1 MEHLRLKLSAQP
13 PTLAQSNTSAE
24 EYVWLAGGNSA
35 SIATTP
41 VWILEGASMKV
52 EMDTRGDFEPV
63 EMKNILQEDLIVMS
77 IPKKMAADAVAKTE
91 TEGVVATTTSKPAIA
106 ALIAST
112 TQNDD
117 DDLAVVMYA
126 VVATVATLLVVAGV
140 VLLVWFLCRRFR
152 SVNIFVNKISKMPK
166 RVSRIIV
173 VTARV
178 QPDRISG
185 PPASKM
191 SEKKDQE

>member
-1 MEHLRLKLSAQP
+1 MTHLRLKLSAQP

-24 EYVWLAGGNSA
+24 EYVWLAGGSSA
-35 SIATTP
+35 SISTTP
-41 VWILEGASMKV
+41 VWILEGASMNV
-52 EMDTRGDFEPV
+52 EMDTRGNFEPV
-63 EMKNILQEDLIVMS
+63 ELKNILQEDLIIMS
-77 IPKKMAADAVAKTE
+77 IPKKMAADVTAKTE
-91 TEGVVATTTSKPAIA
+91 GVATSTSKPAIA

-117 DDLAVVMYA
+117 DDLALVMYA
-126 VVATVATLLVVAGV
+126 VLATVAVLLVVAGV

-152 SVNIFVNKISKMPK
+152 SVNIFINKISTMRAK

-185 PPASKM
+185 PPVSKM
-191 SEKKDQE
+191 PEKKDQE